1 MDATLGASTTHGYLL
16 LLPANSTTFFS
27 PLLAALLA
35 VTSLLWLVP
44 GGPAWALSR
53 CRRPRPARRRARRAR
68 RPAAHRALAAMSR
81 SVPGGAALASFSVG
95 LTRFVVASRPDTAR
109 ELLSSAAFA
118 DRP

>member
-53 CRRPRPARRRARRAR
+53 CRRPARRAGAPR
-68 RPAAHRALAAMSR
+68 SPAPRTARPCRGPCLAAPPWRPSPSASRVSSWPAAPTRRGSSCPAPR
-81 SVPGGAALASFSVG
+81 SP
-95 LTRFVVASRPDTAR
+95 TA
-109 ELLSSAAFA
+109 
-118 DRP
+118 P